1 MSVTFSP
8 ETGAHASEPGERT
21 SPLSVLHL
29 SCWDNEGGSG
39 RSAYRLHSGL
49 KQLGVRSR
57 MLVGRK
63 QTHDPDVKVIGG
75 NLLGRLDR
83 LGGQIA
89 DQVDLQYLFYPSSFM
104 LHRSRWVREADII
117 QVFNTHG
124 GYFSHLALIP
134 LSQHRT
140 VVWRLSDMWAMTGHC
155 AYSYECER
163 WETGCGSCPHLEE
176 YPRLRMDTSAW
187 LWRVKDWIYERA
199 RLTIVAPSTWMA
211 SLVRRSP
218 LLSRFPVYVIPN
230 GLDTETFRPV
240 PKPLARERLG
250 LGPQERVVLFSAAS
264 LLDHRKGGA
273 VLQEAIR
280 QAVAGGLQHVTFLV
294 MGRNTG
300 AWRADA
306 PFRTVSL
313 GYVGDDE
320 TLATAYSAADIFVLP
335 TLAENLPN
343 GILESMACG
352 TPVLSFD
359 VGGIA
364 DAVRHMETGYLAC
377 KEEAADLAKGLRVL
391 LDSPGLCA
399 RLSARCREVAQQ
411 EYPLELQTQRFLTL
425 YRDLVGP
432 GRPPLPSRRTKEY
445 THHVHAS

>member
-1 MSVTFSP
+1 MGNSIPFGSVGIGDRP
-8 ETGAHASEPGERT
+8 

-49 KQLGVRSR
+49 KQLGIRSR

-75 NLLGRLDR
+75 NLFGRLDR
-83 LGGQIA
+83 LGGGIA
-89 DQVDLQYLFYPSSFM
+89 DRMDLQYLFYPSSF
-104 LHRSRWVREADII
+104 LLNRTRWVREADVI

-124 GYFSHLALIP
+124 GYFSHLSLIP

-176 YPRLRMDTSAW
+176 YPRLRMDTSAL

-273 VLQEAIR
+273 ILREAINR
-280 QAVAGGLQHVTFLV
+280 AATEGGDPVTLLV
-294 MGRNTG
+294 MGRHG
-300 AWRADA
+300 AAWQADS
-306 PFRTVSL
+306 PFQTVNL
-313 GYVGDDE
+313 GYVESDE
-320 TLATAYSAADIFVLP
+320 ALATAYSAADVFVLP
-335 TLAENLPN
+335 ALAENLPN
-343 GILESMACG
+343 SVLESMACG

-364 DAVRHMETGYLAC
+364 EAVRHMETGYLAA
-377 KEEAADLAKGLRVL
+377 KVEAADLARGLRVL
-391 LDSPGLCA
+391 LDSPELRG
-399 RLSARCREVAQQ
+399 RLGSRCREVALQ
-411 EYPLELQTQRFLTL
+411 EYPAELEAQRFVSL
-425 YRDLVGP
+425 YRDVTGQ
-432 GRPPLPSRRTKEY
+432 SRLSREAEERAQ
-445 THHVHAS
+445 HVYAS